1 MDWAGFV
8 HIHICVWIKSVS
20 QGTAFPPH
28 NSSARYFM
36 SYNSALIELLH
47 LHNYDYNNLEIYNE
61 KPGKRDKM
69 DLGASKGILKDIS
82 KLNSVKISE
91 KPGSADGDLQILT
104 PTTLEHLNE

>member
-1 MDWAGFV
+1 
-8 HIHICVWIKSVS
+8 
-20 QGTAFPPH
+20 
-28 NSSARYFM
+28 M

-69 DLGASKGILKDIS
+69 DLGASKGILKEIS
-82 KLNSVKISE
+82 KLNSVKISG